1 MVYVPGIS
9 ELYDK
14 FMGEPKTQPQEFD
27 APMQAPTPQMNMDS
41 ILTQHFGEAYWRF
54 QDNNQEVQ
62 SKEHMLE
69 SIKSSSLSLRCKK
82 AFADFVATY
91 YDRNLIL
98 ANLSDAHVGSI
109 WGGSTGGGGSD
120 LGGLGNNAE
129 VEYIHM
135 VINEMAVILINSYP
149 SDRRKAEFMRFWRL
163 IPSQV
168 RLRLSRTTGTD
179 RERILGARIQMKHE
193 STQKVSP
200 EMLTPRT

>member
-1 MVYVPGIS
+1 MVYIPGIS

-14 FMGEPKTQPQEFD
+14 FMGEPKPSPQEFD
-27 APMQAPTPQMNMDS
+27 SPMPAPTPSMNMDS
-41 ILTQHFGEAYWRF
+41 ILAQHFGEAYWRF

-62 SKEHMLE
+62 SKEHMIE
-69 SIKSSSLSLRCKK
+69 AIRQSSLSWRCKN
-82 AFADFVATY
+82 AFIDFVATY

-98 ANLSDAHVGSI
+98 ANLSTPTGSF
-109 WGGSTGGGGSD
+109 WGGNSGTD
-120 LGGLGNNAE
+120 IGGLGNNAE
-129 VEYIHM
+129 VEHIHM

-200 EMLTPRT
+200 ELLQPRG